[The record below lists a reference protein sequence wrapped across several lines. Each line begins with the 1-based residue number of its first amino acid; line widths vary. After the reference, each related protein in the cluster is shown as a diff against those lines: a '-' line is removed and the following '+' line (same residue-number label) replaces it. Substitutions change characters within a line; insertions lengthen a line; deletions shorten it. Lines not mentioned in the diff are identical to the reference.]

1 MGSGFVKVGTSV
13 DEARDGLCADG
24 WTLIGTGARSWADAS
39 PDGRTAARVTPW
51 DPAYRLHADFT
62 QDQLQAFLTI
72 PVFLPGAETQS
83 LLSNLADLSK
93 TLEI

>member
-1 MGSGFVKVGTSV
+1 MRRRM
-13 DEARDGLCADG
+13 DAD
-24 WTLIGTGARSWADAS
+24 WNRQLVVAYAS
-39 PDGRTAARVTPW
+39 PDGRTAARVKPW

-93 TLEI
+93 TQEI